1 MARKV
6 RGPAALKSAA
16 NTIAYEF
23 WMLDVGYSA
32 LSRTLPE
39 GEHNLALE
47 AFLVHARNLRD
58 FFGKS
63 GYDDDILARD
73 FVSQMPRLA
82 MPYLR
87 SNRKRVNRKLAH
99 ASYSRPRFREGW
111 ERLIICQKVEVAMRR
126 FLERLKEENPA
137 RVSWF
142 GIVPHMLDVDY

>member
-73 FVSQMPRLA
+73 FVSQCTG
-82 MPYLR
+82 
-87 SNRKRVNRKLAH
+87 S
-99 ASYSRPRFREGW
+99 G
-111 ERLIICQKVEVAMRR
+111 
-126 FLERLKEENPA
+126 FLDKSA
-137 RVSWF
+137 A
-142 GIVPHMLDVDY
+142 